1 MRAFANI
8 LRNYNH
14 RQVVQSPKVK
24 IRSTFQSK
32 SFSLLQK
39 HSSSTNL
46 LMVCDDNSPEQ
57 AWHERPNSTSVGSM
71 NSDPLCCPLARSHDD
86 LSPLG
91 DIGRMRPDL
100 LPGQINDIDERKSNH
115 SF

>member
-1 MRAFANI
+1 
-8 LRNYNH
+8 
-14 RQVVQSPKVK
+14 
-24 IRSTFQSK
+24 
-32 SFSLLQK
+32 
-39 HSSSTNL
+39 
-46 LMVCDDNSPEQ
+46 MVCDDNPPEQ
-57 AWHERPNSTSVGSM
+57 AWYEGTNSASVGSM

-91 DIGRMRPDL
+91 DIERMRPDL